1 MFLREVVQLAVKN
14 RLYCVLHSMLIINLC
29 FEPQTKTMQM
39 STRHLLQSPI
49 GRRLMLSI
57 VLFSSFITLITT
69 VYQLFN
75 DYRSDVSRIN
85 QAFSSIETA
94 NLNVLAASI
103 WVIDE
108 KLISTQL
115 KGLSQLPDIT
125 YVSIQDDSEQE
136 WQLGHK
142 KTDSIIEKQYDLIY
156 SPSDNAKVGLLIVQ
170 ADLDVI
176 YQKIYDKAVIIL
188 LSNGIKT
195 FLVAGFILFLVWL
208 HVTKHLLTL
217 SQYCNEINLHRPF
230 IPLKFHRKIMNDE
243 FSDVAHAINEMQ
255 NQVRLSFDELR
266 NSKSKLQESLEDR
279 ERLLELERSYK
290 EELASQVKVQTA
302 ELELSLTQLKK
313 AQQVLVEQE
322 KMAALGG
329 LVSGVAH
336 EINTPIG
343 ICLTAASAQLQ
354 RVEELLTLIHSDD
367 ATLEQINGILEEYQQ
382 SGILIVNN
390 IVKASNLVAKFK
402 TVAAEQQSEKDTY
415 FNIQQQLFEII
426 DSCRLTNPSLDVD
439 IHLNVDPELNI
450 TSNYSLLNQIVTNI
464 ISNAYHHGFG
474 GVEEPKLAID
484 VIADEQQVS
493 MAFHNNGVP
502 IPAEVSVHMFEP
514 FFTTIRHKGGTGLGL
529 SAAFNAATL
538 LKGSISYQPQSRLG
552 GPLFT
557 LIFPIEHSDEYSI

>member
-1 MFLREVVQLAVKN
+1 MQL
-14 RLYCVLHSMLIINLC
+14 
-29 FEPQTKTMQM
+29 

-69 VYQLFN
+69 VYQLIN
-75 DYRSDVSRIN
+75 DYRSDVSRIY
-85 QAFSSIETA
+85 QAFSSIEMA
-94 NLNVLAASI
+94 NLDVLAASI

-108 KLISTQL
+108 KLINTQL

-125 YVSIQDDSEQE
+125 YVSIKDDSEQE
-136 WQLGHK
+136 WQLGERK
-142 KTDSIIEKQYDLIY
+142 SISIIEKQYDLLY
-156 SPSDNAKVGLLIVQ
+156 SPADNAKVGRLIVQ

-230 IPLKFHRKIMNDE
+230 TPLKFQRKKMNDE
-243 FSDVAHAINEMQ
+243 FTDVAHAINEMQ

-266 NSKSKLQESLEDR
+266 NSKTQLQVSLEDR

-290 EELASQVKVQTA
+290 EELACQVKVQTA
-302 ELELSLTQLKK
+302 ELELSLSQLKK

-354 RVEELLTLIHSDD
+354 QVEELMTLIHGEDT
-367 ATLEQINGILEEYQQ
+367 TLEQITGILEEYQQ
-382 SGILIVNN
+382 SCHLIVNN
-390 IVKASNLVAKFK
+390 IVRASNLVKKFK
-402 TVAAEQQSEKDTY
+402 TIAAEQQNEESTH
-415 FNIQQQLFEII
+415 FNLRQQLMGVI
-426 DSCRLTNPSLDVD
+426 DSSKLTHPRLDVD
-439 IHLNVDPELNI
+439 ISLNVDPELNI

-464 ISNAYHHGFG
+464 VLNAYHHGFAG
-474 GVEEPKLAID
+474 ITAPKLVID
-484 VIADEQQVS
+484 VSIDETQLCII
-493 MAFHNNGVP
+493 FHNNGTP
-502 IPAEVSVHMFEP
+502 ISREISEHMFEP

-529 SAAFNAATL
+529 SAAFNAATQ
-538 LKGSISYQPQSRLG
+538 LKGTITYDGNSRLG

-557 LIFPIEHSDEYSI
+557 VRFPLESY

>member
-1 MFLREVVQLAVKN
+1 
-14 RLYCVLHSMLIINLC
+14 MLIINLC
-29 FEPQTKTMQM
+29 FEPITKTMQL

-69 VYQLFN
+69 VYQLIN
-75 DYRSDVSRIN
+75 DYRSDVSRID
-85 QAFSSIETA
+85 QAFASIEMA
-94 NLNVLAASI
+94 NLDVLAASI

-108 KLISTQL
+108 KLINTQL

-125 YVSIQDDSEQE
+125 YVSIKDDSEQE
-136 WQLGHK
+136 WQLGERK
-142 KTDSIIEKQYDLIY
+142 SISIIEKQYDLLY
-156 SPSDNAKVGLLIVQ
+156 SPADNAKVGQLIVQ

-230 IPLKFHRKIMNDE
+230 TPLKFQRKKMNDE
-243 FSDVAHAINEMQ
+243 FTDVAHAINEMQ

-266 NSKSKLQESLEDR
+266 NSKSQLQVSLEDR

-302 ELELSLTQLKK
+302 ELELSLNQLKK

-354 RVEELLTLIHSDD
+354 QVEELMTLIHGEDT
-367 ATLEQINGILEEYQQ
+367 TLEQITGILEEYKQ
-382 SGILIVNN
+382 SGTLIVNN
-390 IVKASNLVAKFK
+390 IVRASNLVAKFK
-402 TVAAEQQSEKDTY
+402 TIAAEQQNEESTL
-415 FNIQQQLFEII
+415 FNLRQQLMGVI
-426 DSCRLTNPSLDVD
+426 DSSKLTHPRLDVD
-439 IHLNVDPELNI
+439 ISLNVDPELNI

-464 ISNAYHHGFG
+464 VLNAYHHGFAG
-474 GVEEPKLAID
+474 ITAPKLVIEVSID
-484 VIADEQQVS
+484 ETQLCIT
-493 MAFHNNGVP
+493 FHNNGAP
-502 IPAEVSVHMFEP
+502 IPRKISEHMFEP
-514 FFTTIRHKGGTGLGL
+514 FFTTIRHKGGIGLGL
-529 SAAFNAATL
+529 SAAFNAATQ
-538 LKGSISYQPQSRLG
+538 LKGTITYDGNYRLG

-557 LIFPIEHSDEYSI
+557 VRFPLECNEKAHTKTNA